1 MVAYAPDKRPTID
14 EVLNSEWMQDLNN
27 LTQQQM
33 EVLENE
39 VRTELHNREAQ
50 FQINE
55 ENQEN
60 QE

>member
-1 MVAYAPDKRPTID
+1 
-14 EVLNSEWMQDLNN
+14 
-27 LTQQQM
+27 M